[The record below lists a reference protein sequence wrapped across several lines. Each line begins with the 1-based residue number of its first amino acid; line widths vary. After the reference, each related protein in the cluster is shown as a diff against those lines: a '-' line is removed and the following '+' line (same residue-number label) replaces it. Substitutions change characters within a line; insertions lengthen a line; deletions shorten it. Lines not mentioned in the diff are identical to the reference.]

1 MRFIKLPALQNM
13 SPSSRVSLRL
23 PLGVTYQKLYFDLG
37 TTGLTK
43 AFMTNIV
50 LKLNN
55 KEFIRWNSAADLE
68 SGLNAYKGNY
78 TANARYLEIDFTERA
93 AREEVGL
100 TMGTVAAT
108 QEAGVQD
115 FTLEFDAGA
124 FTLTGGVT
132 PVFYADVESPSS
144 NKIIQRVMVQQ
155 KAIAAAVTDQ
165 IYLPFGP
172 QGFQVK
178 RLIIKHTNMT
188 SLRVRRDGVEIYEDI
203 PVALAQARQQD
214 FGRVPV
220 AGYHVVDFMPDTL
233 QSNALNTA
241 FTLGAPDPTTGK
253 RMPVAVQ
260 NLDIRPTTSAA
271 DTLTI
276 YVEGYA
282 LNSSL

>member
-1 MRFIKLPALQNM
+1 VRFIKLPALQNM

-23 PLGVTYQKLYFDLG
+23 PLGVTYQKLYLDLG

-55 KEFIRWNSAADLE
+55 KEFVRWNAAADLE

-78 TANARYLEIDFTERA
+78 TANARYLVIDFTERA

-100 TMGTVAAT
+100 SMGTIAAT

-203 PVALAQARQQD
+203 PVALAQARQND
-214 FGRVPV
+214 FGRVPT

-233 QSNALNTA
+233 QSNAFNTA
-241 FTLGAPDPTTGK
+241 FTIGSQG
-253 RMPVAVQ
+253 PVAVQ

-282 LNSSL
+282 LNTPL

>member
-23 PLGVTYQKLYFDLG
+23 PLGVTYQKLYLDLG

-68 SGLNAYKGNY
+68 SGLNAYKTNY
-78 TANARYLEIDFTERA
+78 VANARYLVIDFTERA

-100 TMGTVAAT
+100 TMGTIAAT

-124 FTLTGGVT
+124 FTLTGGIT

-203 PVALAQARQQD
+203 PVALAQAREQD
-214 FGRVPV
+214 FGRVPT

-233 QSNALNTA
+233 QSNAFNTA
-241 FTLGAPDPTTGK
+241 FTLGQQG
-253 RMPVAVQ
+253 PVAVQ

-282 LNSSL
+282 LNTQL

>member
-1 MRFIKLPALQNM
+1 MRLIKLPALQNM

-23 PLGVTYQKLYFDLG
+23 PLGVTYQKLYLDLG

-43 AFMTNIV
+43 AFITNIV

-78 TANARYLEIDFTERA
+78 TANARYLTIDFTERA

-100 TMGTVAAT
+100 TMGTIAAT

-124 FTLTGGVT
+124 YTATGGVAPT
-132 PVFYADVESPSS
+132 FYADVEAPSS

-178 RLIIKHTNMT
+178 RLIIKHANLT

-203 PVALAQARQQD
+203 PVALAQARETD
-214 FGRVPV
+214 FGRVPT
-220 AGYHVVDFMPDTL
+220 AGYHVIDFMPDTL
-233 QSNALNTA
+233 QSNAFNTA
-241 FTLGAPDPTTGK
+241 FTLGANG
-253 RMPVAVQ
+253 PVAVQ

>member
-23 PLGVTYQKLYFDLG
+23 PLGVTYQKLYLDLG

-43 AFMTNIV
+43 AFISNLV

-68 SGLNAYKGNY
+68 SGLNSYKTNY
-78 TANARYLEIDFTERA
+78 TANARYLVIDFTERA

-188 SLRVRRDGVEIYEDI
+188 SLRVRRDGVEVYEDI

-214 FGRVPV
+214 FGRVPT
-220 AGYHVVDFMPDTL
+220 AGYHVIDFMPDTL

-241 FTLGAPDPTTGK
+241 FTLGANG
-253 RMPVAVQ
+253 PVAVQ

-282 LNSSL
+282 LNTSL

>member
-1 MRFIKLPALQNM
+1 MRFIKLPAIMNM
-13 SPSSRVSLRL
+13 GSNTRASLRL
-23 PLGVTYQKLYFDLG
+23 PLGVTYQKLYLDLG

-43 AFMTNIV
+43 AVISNVV

-55 KEFIRWNSAADLE
+55 KEFIRWNSATDLE
-68 SGLNAYKGNY
+68 SGLNGYKGNY
-78 TANARYLEIDFTERA
+78 IANARYLVIDFTERA

-115 FTLEFDAGA
+115 FTMEFDVGT
-124 FTLTGGVT
+124 FTVTGGI
-132 PVFYADVESPSS
+132 PPAFYADVEAPSS
-144 NKIIQRVMVQQ
+144 NRIIQRIMVQQ
-155 KAIAAAVTDQ
+155 KTIAAAVTDQ

-178 RLIIKHTNMT
+178 RLIVKHTALT

-220 AGYHVVDFMPDTL
+220 AGYHVIDFMPDTL
-233 QSNALNTA
+233 QSNAFNTA
-241 FTLGAPDPTTGK
+241 MTVGANG
-253 RMPVAVQ
+253 PVPVQ
-260 NLDIRPTTSAA
+260 NLDIRPTTSGA
-271 DTLTI
+271 DTLTV

-282 LNSSL
+282 LNSQL